1 MVDVKHQINTFAV
14 SITATLVV
22 LAKQASRLQR
32 KLKKAAT
39 EPASGNSFKFKL
51 KSPKSLF
58 RKPKN
63 LLKKMS
69 NKTMSFVHKKK
80 KKKKKKEGEEW
91 GDGGVWQ
98 KEIMMGDK
106 CEPLDF
112 SGLICYDSMGRQV
125 NQIPLKSPLRQQKH

>member
-1 MVDVKHQINTFAV
+1 MVDVKHQMNTFAV
-14 SITATLVV
+14 SVTATLAV
-22 LAKQASRLQR
+22 LAKQASRLPR
-32 KLKKAAT
+32 KLKTAVT
-39 EPASGNSFKFKL
+39 EPALKNSFKFDL
-51 KSPKSLF
+51 KSPKLLF

-69 NKTMSFVHKKK
+69 NKTMSFIHKKK
-80 KKKKKKEGEEW
+80 KKNKEGEEW

-112 SGLICYDSMGRQV
+112 SGLICYNSKGKQV
-125 NQIPLKSPLRQQKH
+125 NKIL